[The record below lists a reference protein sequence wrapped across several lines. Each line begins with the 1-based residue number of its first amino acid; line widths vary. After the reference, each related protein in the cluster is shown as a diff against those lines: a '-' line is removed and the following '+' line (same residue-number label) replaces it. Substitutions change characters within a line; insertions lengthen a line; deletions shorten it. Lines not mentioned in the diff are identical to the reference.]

1 VTRHW
6 IVPDKIYAYTNG
18 TQIYIINASLTVNS
32 EPVANHSSFQ
42 VYHQENRTLSKAC
55 LEELNKS
62 AKDFGKYNKELED
75 RMIQPYVIADVNQGE
90 KYEDLR
96 DVYVSLTLAQWYKS
110 KITSRMDIFRESLD
124 SSNST
129 MLRSTE
135 PWSPNEIWGKYVY
148 SFENGEYKCWE
159 NETTK
164 TAKGTVTKSS
174 SSSLGGVDFGNIRA
188 NLVEIDELPLEIQD
202 QVKKVVTYGFLNKGK
217 NVFFGSR
224 LHVNLRPD
232 TPVSSS
238 NSHADPNL
246 ATTWYNKG
254 VTFQGQD
261 KLDDAIEAYDEAI
274 SRDPNLAEAW
284 NNKGSALNKQGKYE
298 EALKAFDEAIRLT
311 SEANAPKA
319 RQDSEDIVD

>member
-1 VTRHW
+1 
-6 IVPDKIYAYTNG
+6 
-18 TQIYIINASLTVNS
+18 
-32 EPVANHSSFQ
+32 
-42 VYHQENRTLSKAC
+42 
-55 LEELNKS
+55 
-62 AKDFGKYNKELED
+62 
-75 RMIQPYVIADVNQGE
+75 M
-90 KYEDLR
+90 
-96 DVYVSLTLAQWYKS
+96 
-110 KITSRMDIFRESLD
+110 
-124 SSNST
+124 
-129 MLRSTE
+129 
-135 PWSPNEIWGKYVY
+135 
-148 SFENGEYKCWE
+148 
-159 NETTK
+159 
-164 TAKGTVTKSS
+164 
-174 SSSLGGVDFGNIRA
+174 
-188 NLVEIDELPLEIQD
+188 
-202 QVKKVVTYGFLNKGK
+202 
-217 NVFFGSR
+217 
-224 LHVNLRPD
+224 NLRPD